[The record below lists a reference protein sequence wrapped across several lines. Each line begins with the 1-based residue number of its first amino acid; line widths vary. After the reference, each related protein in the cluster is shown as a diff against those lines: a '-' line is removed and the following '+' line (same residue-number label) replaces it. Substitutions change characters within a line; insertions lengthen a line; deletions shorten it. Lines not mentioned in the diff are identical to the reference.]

1 MNEVFTLD
9 KEFLFKSSIYE
20 ISSISIEQNSDVN
33 GTYLEGEFIVSGTY
47 RLHEISI
54 NKEDFSFKIPF
65 KHELRSNID
74 LDTINLDINDFTYDF
89 KSPDELDIHIEYL
102 LTAKESIKTFDDE
115 ESLEE
120 FLNKKDFEIIDLRDN
135 EEKEEIKPNPKDT
148 SAILDTENDVIEKTV
163 IEDDRN
169 INVQADDKKES
180 PVNEDMIINSVNGED
195 EYVLY
200 HVHTVTMNDTIE
212 SITKKYNITV
222 NELKE
227 YNTFDNLE
235 LNMKLIIPNEEL

>member
-1 MNEVFTLD
+1 MNDVFTLD

-20 ISSISIEQNSDVN
+20 ISSISIEQNSDIN

-54 NKEDFSFKIPF
+54 NKEDISFKIPF

-89 KSPDELDIHIEYL
+89 KSPDELDIHIEYIVS
-102 LTAKESIKTFDDE
+102 AKEGIKTFDNE

-135 EEKEEIKPNPKDT
+135 EDKEDKEENISLDNDNDIEEKEI
-148 SAILDTENDVIEKTV
+148 IE
-163 IEDDRN
+163 EDRN
-169 INVQADDKKES
+169 LNIQSNDKIENT
-180 PVNEDMIINSVNGED
+180 VNEDMIINSVNGEE

-227 YNTFDNLE
+227 YNTFDYLE

>member
-1 MNEVFTLD
+1 MNDVFTLD
-9 KEFLFKSSIYE
+9 KEFLLKSSIYE
-20 ISSISIEQNSDVN
+20 ISSISIEQNSDIN

-89 KSPDELDIHIEYL
+89 KSPDELDIHIEYIVS
-102 LTAKESIKTFDDE
+102 AKEGIKTFDNE

-135 EEKEEIKPNPKDT
+135 EDNEDKEDKEENISLDNDNDIVEKEI
-148 SAILDTENDVIEKTV
+148 IE
-163 IEDDRN
+163 EDRN
-169 INVQADDKKES
+169 LNIQPNDKEENT
-180 PVNEDMIINSVNGED
+180 VNEDMIINSVNGEE

-200 HVHTVTMNDTIE
+200 HVHTVQMNDTIE

-222 NELKE
+222 AELKE

>member
-1 MNEVFTLD
+1 MNDVFTLD

-20 ISSISIEQNSDVN
+20 ISSISIEQNSDIN

-89 KSPDELDIHIEYL
+89 KSPDELDIHIEYIVS
-102 LTAKESIKTFDDE
+102 AKEGIKTFDNE

-135 EEKEEIKPNPKDT
+135 EDNEDKEDKEENISLDNDNDIVEKEI
-148 SAILDTENDVIEKTV
+148 IE
-163 IEDDRN
+163 EDRN
-169 INVQADDKKES
+169 LNIQPNDKEENT
-180 PVNEDMIINSVNGED
+180 VNEDMIINSVNGEE

-200 HVHTVTMNDTIE
+200 HVHTVQMNDTIE

-222 NELKE
+222 AELKE

>member
-1 MNEVFTLD
+1 MNDVFTLD

-20 ISSISIEQNSDVN
+20 ISSISIEQNSDIN

-89 KSPDELDIHIEYL
+89 KSPDELDIHIEYIVS
-102 LTAKESIKTFDDE
+102 AKEGIKTFDNE

-135 EEKEEIKPNPKDT
+135 EDKEDNISLDNDIVEKEI
-148 SAILDTENDVIEKTV
+148 IE
-163 IEDDRN
+163 EDRN
-169 INVQADDKKES
+169 FNIQSNDKIENT
-180 PVNEDMIINSVNGED
+180 VNEDMIINSVNGEE

>member
-1 MNEVFTLD
+1 MNDVFTLD

-20 ISSISIEQNSDVN
+20 ISSISIEQNSDIN

-89 KSPDELDIHIEYL
+89 KSPDELDIHIEYIVS
-102 LTAKESIKTFDDE
+102 AKEGIKTFDNE

-120 FLNKKDFEIIDLRDN
+120 FLNKKILENNNLSSILNKMLVIDNTINLMQNYLNKNLSIDRFIIEMWRC
-135 EEKEEIKPNPKDT
+135 
-148 SAILDTENDVIEKTV
+148 
-163 IEDDRN
+163 N
-169 INVQADDKKES
+169 I
-180 PVNEDMIINSVNGED
+180 
-195 EYVLY
+195 
-200 HVHTVTMNDTIE
+200 
-212 SITKKYNITV
+212 
-222 NELKE
+222 
-227 YNTFDNLE
+227 
-235 LNMKLIIPNEEL
+235 

>member
-1 MNEVFTLD
+1 MNDVFTLD

-20 ISSISIEQNSDVN
+20 ISSISIEQNSDIN

-89 KSPDELDIHIEYL
+89 KSPDELDIHIEYMVI
-102 LTAKESIKTFDDE
+102 AKEGIKTFDNE

-120 FLNKKDFEIIDLRDN
+120 FLNKKDFEIIDLRDKEDKEEN
-135 EEKEEIKPNPKDT
+135 ISLDIDNDIVEKEI
-148 SAILDTENDVIEKTV
+148 IE
-163 IEDDRN
+163 EDRN
-169 INVQADDKKES
+169 LNIQPNDKEENT
-180 PVNEDMIINSVNGED
+180 VNEDMIINSVNGEE

>member
-1 MNEVFTLD
+1 MNDVFTLD

-20 ISSISIEQNSDVN
+20 ITSISVEQNSDIN
-33 GTYLEGEFIVSGTY
+33 GSYLEGEFIVSGTY

-65 KHELRSNID
+65 RHELRSNID

-89 KSPDELDIHIEYL
+89 KSPDELDIHIEYIVS
-102 LTAKESIKTFDDE
+102 AKEGIKTFDNE

-120 FLNKKDFEIIDLRDN
+120 FLNKKDFEIIDLRDDDA
-135 EEKEEIKPNPKDT
+135 KEEIKPNFKDEII
-148 SAILDTENDVIEKTV
+148 SLDTDIDKEEV
-163 IEDDRN
+163 IEDDRQQS
-169 INVQADDKKES
+169 IKPDDKEENI
-180 PVNEDMIINSVNGED
+180 VNEDMIINSVNGEE